1 MARTQNDIVR
11 FIQIIYSEHKAYWE
25 EKSAELRR
33 YKDAYETKFW
43 ANEAYDNTMIRVE
56 TSDAFS
62 YIEGFIASLFTKTPA
77 VVIGADIAATGGDPK
92 LAQAAGNRFLY
103 NQREQLEIA
112 SRLALIYDYAALK
125 LCPEDSNEM
134 LDRVAIE
141 AIPCWEVI
149 VDRDASS
156 EENARFVGHNYF
168 MTMVEAKEKF
178 GNKKFVPVPKQ
189 DYFEEYTSR
198 SNAFT
203 GEAYNDLPDEYLYV
217 EVCEIY
223 DLLHD
228 EVYYWSPNHHE
239 GDRLLERAAIPI
251 RTYNDNALP
260 NITLLYYSRC
270 PSKPMEGL
278 SALARVYDQI
288 YEKNILRTYWANAI
302 RRDSRQYL
310 YKEGAF
316 DEEQLAKITAGVDGA
331 MIGCD
336 VDSLAGLIQPV
347 GVEPISSN
355 FDRYLAYIEQD
366 INRGSILAPFSRGEA
381 TKATA
386 TEITALAQYSASEI
400 GKMAREKDQALEK
413 IVNIYIRLLDLLA
426 DEGETAVLDVEGE
439 ARVITP
445 QDLEGKFRIN
455 ALDQGSTPLSDAL
468 RKQNLISL
476 IPTLQGLGVSGR
488 SILEE
493 IVRSYELP
501 KDFLEPPEPPPQP
514 AMPPSAPGPSAA
526 DVGNIAGGVEEQ
538 VTSAETLAR
547 AITPGE

>member
-1 MARTQNDIVR
+1 M
-11 FIQIIYSEHKAYWE
+11 
-25 EKSAELRR
+25 
-33 YKDAYETKFW
+33 
-43 ANEAYDNTMIRVE
+43 
-56 TSDAFS
+56 
-62 YIEGFIASLFTKTPA
+62 
-77 VVIGADIAATGGDPK
+77 
-92 LAQAAGNRFLY
+92 
-103 NQREQLEIA
+103 
-112 SRLALIYDYAALK
+112 
-125 LCPEDSNEM
+125 
-134 LDRVAIE
+134 
-141 AIPCWEVI
+141 
-149 VDRDASS
+149 
-156 EENARFVGHNYF
+156 
-168 MTMVEAKEKF
+168 
-178 GNKKFVPVPKQ
+178 
-189 DYFEEYTSR
+189 
-198 SNAFT
+198 
-203 GEAYNDLPDEYLYV
+203 
-217 EVCEIY
+217 
-223 DLLHD
+223 
-228 EVYYWSPNHHE
+228 
-239 GDRLLERAAIPI
+239 
-251 RTYNDNALP
+251 
-260 NITLLYYSRC
+260 
-270 PSKPMEGL
+270 
-278 SALARVYDQI
+278 
-288 YEKNILRTYWANAI
+288 
-302 RRDSRQYL
+302 
-310 YKEGAF
+310 
-316 DEEQLAKITAGVDGA
+316 
-331 MIGCD
+331 
-336 VDSLAGLIQPV
+336 
-347 GVEPISSN
+347 
-355 FDRYLAYIEQD
+355 
-366 INRGSILAPFSRGEA
+366 APFSRGEA